1 MYDTEWGGLQPR
13 RWQAEALAAIE
24 ARDDDR
30 GLVVAFMGAGKSVL
44 LAELA
49 ARTAGRIVVTA
60 PTLRLVH
67 QLAATLE
74 RRGLDVGKVCTGH
87 DDTTHRVTVTTYAA
101 RSLAIVADA
110 IPAPALWIADEA
122 HRTSTT
128 TCDHFVAAIQPQR
141 SIGFTATP
149 YRAEVEIS
157 HISDPERAAE
167 VLRQQRLTYWQAEW
181 YAYRYEDAIR
191 DGVVH
196 VPTFAG
202 PQLPRDLLAASRA
215 DEMIV
220 ELVDACARWLDMPEA
235 TGPGV
240 FSQPSRAD
248 ADSLAD
254 ALAARGYAVEAFHSD
269 HSMTERDS
277 RIERLRSGE
286 LRAIVHVACLVEGV
300 DLPWLRW
307 IGLTNPRGSRVAYA
321 QEIGRV
327 LRTAPDKPRAYVW
340 DPFDSA
346 SVHQIQSPTELE
358 GALGDD
364 DKPELARPI
373 RWALICDDER
383 IVEVNPNLQSV
394 ELAALGSQAPVAY
407 RAEVVETC
415 ETCERSCET
424 LTCDLAEGQIK
435 IRHAIRYRDATRDG
449 LIAYRL
455 PKRDDR
461 IEDYREIPTMT
472 PDERTIRSI
481 VMVLAAYDLA
491 PTIAEEARERI
502 PGSPKHRRWVL
513 ESPIS
518 RKNRSWLDKQITPM
532 ESAGSDVL
540 RLIASIARQPIRNA
554 TYVGAGIVIR
564 AYRQHGIAKCTAALD
579 SAGVRV
585 VGSTVREEVDTDAP

>member
-1 MYDTEWGGLQPR
+1 MIDNNAWGGLQPR

-30 GLVVAFMGAGKSVL
+30 GLVVAFMGSGKSIL

-49 ARTAGRIVVTA
+49 ARTEGRIVVTA

-74 RRGLDVGKVCTGH
+74 RRGLDVGRVCTGH
-87 DDTTHRVTVTTYAA
+87 RDVTHRVTVTTYAD
-101 RSLAIVADA
+101 RSLERVAAA
-110 IPAPALWIADEA
+110 IPRPALWIADEA

-128 TCDHFVAAIQPQR
+128 TCDRFVSAIQPQR

-149 YRAEVEIS
+149 YRAEVDVS
-157 HISDPERAAE
+157 HMRDLELAAQKLLE
-167 VLRQQRLTYWQAEW
+167 QRLTYWAGEW

-202 PQLPRDLLAASRA
+202 PQLPRELLAASRA

-220 ELVDACARWLDMPEA
+220 ELVDACGRWLDMPEA

-248 ADSLAD
+248 ADSLAA
-254 ALAARGYAVEAFHSD
+254 ALTARGYAVESFHSD
-269 HSMTERDS
+269 HSVDDRDK
-277 RIERLRSGE
+277 RIEQLRRGD
-286 LRAIVHVACLVEGV
+286 LRAIVHVNCLVEGV

-340 DPFDSA
+340 DPFDSC
-346 SVHQIQSPTELE
+346 VRHELQGPTEIEGALAEQVETRRAQWAIETLDGSIVAINPDRADEIGIMPEQLPIRCDELE
-358 GALGDD
+358 GEIRAYP
-364 DKPELARPI
+364 PEGEIVI
-373 RWALICDDER
+373 R
-383 IVEVNPNLQSV
+383 
-394 ELAALGSQAPVAY
+394 G
-407 RAEVVETC
+407 VVPYQD
-415 ETCERSCET
+415 SS
-424 LTCDLAEGQIK
+424 A
-435 IRHAIRYRDATRDG
+435 DG
-449 LIAYRL
+449 RTVYRL
-455 PKRDDR
+455 PRTRFELDDH
-461 IEDYREIPTMT
+461 REIPTMT
-472 PDERTIRSI
+472 PDEHTIRSI

-491 PTIAEEARERI
+491 PTIAAEARQRI
-502 PGSPKHRRWVL
+502 SGDPKYRRWRL
-513 ESPIS
+513 EAPIT
-518 RKNRSWLDKQITPM
+518 RRHRAWLDSQITPM
-532 ESAGSDVL
+532 ESASSDVL
-540 RLIASIARQPIRNA
+540 RLIASIARQPIRGA
-554 TYVGAGIVIR
+554 TYIGAAIVIR
-564 AYRQHGIAKCTAALD
+564 AYREHGITMCDAALD

-585 VGSTVREEVDTDAP
+585 VGSTVRQEDNA

>member
-1 MYDTEWGGLQPR
+1 MYGTAWGGLQPR

-30 GLVVAFMGAGKSVL
+30 GLVVAFMGAGKSIL

-49 ARTAGRIVVTA
+49 ARTEGRVVVTA

-87 DDTTHRVTVTTYAA
+87 RDTTHRVTVTTYAD
-101 RSLAIVADA
+101 RSLERVAEA
-110 IPAPALWIADEA
+110 IPRPALWIADEA

-128 TCDHFVAAIQPQR
+128 TCDRFVAAIQPQR

-149 YRAEVEIS
+149 YRAEND
-157 HISDPERAAE
+157 DPALE
-167 VLRQQRLTYWQAEW
+167 RLTYWAGEW

-202 PQLPRDLLAASRA
+202 PRLPQSDDMVA
-215 DEMIV
+215 

-240 FSQPSRAD
+240 FSQPSRSD
-248 ADSLAD
+248 ADSLAA
-254 ALAARGYAVEAFHSD
+254 ALTDRGYAVEAFHSD
-269 HSMTERDS
+269 HSVDDRDD
-277 RIERLRSGE
+277 RIARLQSGE
-286 LRAIVHVACLVEGV
+286 LRAIVHVNCLVEGV

-340 DPFDSA
+340 DPFDSC
-346 SVHQIQSPTELE
+346 VRHELQGPTEIE
-358 GALGDD
+358 GALG
-364 DKPELARPI
+364 EQVETRRAQ
-373 RWALICDDER
+373 WALETLDGA
-383 IVEVNPNLQSV
+383 IVAVNPNRADEIGIMPEQLPIRCD
-394 ELAALGSQAPVAY
+394 ELDDEIRAY
-407 RAEVVETC
+407 
-415 ETCERSCET
+415 
-424 LTCDLAEGQIK
+424 LPEGELV
-435 IRHAIRYRDATRDG
+435 IRGVIPYADRDDDG
-449 LIAYRL
+449 RTVYRL
-455 PKRDDR
+455 PRKHFELD
-461 IEDYREIPTMT
+461 DYREIPTMT
-472 PDERTIRSI
+472 PDEHTIRSI

-491 PTIAEEARERI
+491 PTIAEEARDRI
-502 PGSPKHRRWVL
+502 SGDPKLRRHLLEKPIARHHRRW
-513 ESPIS
+513 
-518 RKNRSWLDKQITPM
+518 LDSNLAPM

-540 RLIASIARQPIRNA
+540 RLIASITRQPIRFA

-564 AYRQHGIAKCTAALD
+564 AYRQHGITMCDAALD
-579 SAGVRV
+579 SAGLRV
-585 VGSTVREEVDTDAP
+585 VGSTVRNEDET